1 MRHHY
6 TDTPDGSPAGAWW
19 QPGEVVPVCAW
30 CFDRHRRLL
39 TVATLGFSVS
49 HRVNDG
55 ASLGS
60 PRDKRDILPLLALQ
74 ISRRRA
80 RSE

>member
-1 MRHHY
+1 MQHHY

-19 QPGEVVPVCAW
+19 QPGEVVPLCAW
-30 CFDRHRRLL
+30 FFDRRRRLL
-39 TVATLGFSVS
+39 TVAAPGFSAS
-49 HRVNDG
+49 HRVNDR

-60 PRDKRDILPLLALQ
+60 PRDKRDVLPLLAFQ

>member
-1 MRHHY
+1 MQHHY

-19 QPGEVVPVCAW
+19 QPGEVVPLCAW
-30 CFDRHRRLL
+30 FFDRRRRLL
-39 TVATLGFSVS
+39 TVGAPGFSAS
-49 HRVNDG
+49 HRVNDR

-60 PRDKRDILPLLALQ
+60 PRDKRDVLPLLAFQ

>member
-6 TDTPDGSPAGAWW
+6 TDTPDGTTAGAWW
-19 QPGEVVPVCAW
+19 RPGEVVPLCAW
-30 CFDRHRRLL
+30 FFDRRQRLL
-39 TVATLGFSVS
+39 TVTTPASSAS
-49 HRVNDG
+49 HRVNDS
-55 ASLGS
+55 ASLRASINKG
-60 PRDKRDILPLLALQ
+60 DILPLLALQ

>member
-1 MRHHY
+1 MQHHY

-19 QPGEVVPVCAW
+19 QPGEVVPLCAW
-30 CFDRHRRLL
+30 FFDRRRRLL
-39 TVATLGFSVS
+39 TVAAPGFSAS
-49 HRVNDG
+49 HRVNDS

-60 PRDKRDILPLLALQ
+60 PRDKRDVLPLLAFQ

>member
-1 MRHHY
+1 MRHQY
-6 TDTPDGSPAGAWW
+6 TDTPDGTNAGAWW
-19 QPGEVVPVCAW
+19 RPGEVVPVCAW
-30 CFDRHRRLL
+30 FFDRRQRLL
-39 TVATLGFSVS
+39 TVATPAFSAS

-55 ASLGS
+55 VSRRS
-60 PRDKRDILPLLALQ
+60 PIDKTDILPLLALQ